1 MATKSIGATGRDYA
15 TLALYASYLDGLDT
29 LSAAEL
35 GEMYNDGEFSVA
47 GTVMTLTGFTPSASN
62 TVTIRPASGQG
73 FKDASGALTDDQQ
86 YDQTRGVAIKRTTNY
101 GWALE
106 LGSIQYVTLQGL
118 QIRGDGGSAGGFHN
132 LGDNSTI
139 DSCIIEDYQGNNTLT
154 AAGAVLSNSIF
165 VSFANGGGVPII
177 LQSGADIVNSSI
189 LRPSDVSGTG
199 VSAIQISYAGGSTLL
214 NVNVFGFENAVT
226 VASGSVTSTTCYT
239 DDATPPTGFTQ
250 VTYSNQFEAT
260 TSSGRDWR
268 TKSGADIIGAGT
280 ASGAPSTDMFG
291 QTRPSPPS
299 VGHFELISAGGGSS
313 GFLLLTADDEY

>member
-101 GWALE
+101 GHALD
-106 LGSIQYVTLQGL
+106 LGSIQYVTLQGV
-118 QIRGDGGSAGGFHN
+118 QIRGDGGNAGAFVNAAG
-132 LGDNSTI
+132 TI
-139 DSCIIEDYQGNNTLT
+139 DSCIIEDYRGCNLT
-154 AAGAVLSNSIF
+154 GADAVLSNSVF
-165 VSFANGGGVPII
+165 VSFANAISAPIV
-177 LQSGADIVNSSI
+177 LQSGSDVVNSSI
-189 LRPSDVSGTG
+189 LRPSDVSGAG
-199 VSAIQISYAGGSTLL
+199 VDAIQISYTGGSTLL
-214 NVNVFGFENAVT
+214 NVNVFGFANAV
-226 VASGSVTSTTCYT
+226 VVVSGSVTSTTCYT

-268 TKSGADIIGAGT
+268 TKSGADIIGEMYQ
-280 ASGAPSTDMFG
+280 SGEL
-291 QTRPSPPS
+291 QT
-299 VGHFELISAGGGSS
+299 LIKG
-313 GFLLLTADDEY
+313 